1 MGDWQDN
8 AVRGLAGAVK
18 GEMMAEL
25 FNESFVQKLIYVYR
39 INDSAHAGIL
49 KVGEASC
56 KGSPFQYLGAEPN
69 SKILN
74 DAARERIRHQ
84 TQTAGVSFELLYT
97 EKTAY
102 EKGTSVV
109 VFQDHEVRKV
119 LERSGI
125 RHKYF
130 NQEHKANEWFYTDL
144 ETVKKAIAAVKEG
157 RKSLNASEVSTGK
170 SPVVLRKEQ
179 REAVDFAR
187 RRFAKKNGSHKVLWN
202 AKMRF
207 GKTLSALQLVKEC
220 DIRRTLILTHRPV
233 VDKGWFEDYEKIF
246 YDRPE
251 FDYGS
256 KQNGSTLDQM
266 EKLAGETG
274 TSSYI
279 YFASIQD
286 MRGSEIVGGKFAK
299 NEEVFDIEWDLIII
313 DEAHEG
319 TKTELGNSVLSKCRK
334 SHTRELHLSGTP
346 FNLMDDFKDEEIF
359 TWDYVMEQKAKSDWD
374 ILHQGDPNPYACLP
388 RMNIFTYDLGKLY
401 PEYADADIAFNFRE
415 FFRVDEQG
423 DFIHETNVQQFL
435 NLLTKKDEQSNY
447 PFSKQEYRENFRH
460 SLWMIPGVKEAKA
473 LSRLLQQ
480 HPVFGCYE
488 IVNVAGVGDEEVDST
503 DALKAVEKAMTDHP
517 ENTYTITLS
526 CGRLTTG
533 VSVKPWTACF
543 MLSGSYNTAASAYMQ
558 TIFRVQTPA
567 TIAGKVKEECFVFD
581 FAPDRTLKV
590 IAEAVKISRKA
601 GETTGSD
608 RQTLGD
614 FINFCPIIGF
624 EGSAMKVYDT
634 EKMLGQLKKVY
645 VERVVKNG
653 FEDSYL
659 YNDQLMKLD
668 DLALRE
674 FGELQKIIGIT
685 KAMPKTG
692 DIDINSLGFTEEEFE
707 QAKRLQKEKR
717 ELTAEEEEFR
727 RRLMEARKNRDSA
740 ISILRGISIRM
751 PLLIYGADLQKNLD
765 GSEEAI
771 TIDNFTDLVDNLS
784 WQEFMPNG
792 VTKEKFNQFKK
803 YYDSDVFREAGI
815 RIREMAKAAD
825 RLCVEE
831 RIERI
836 STIFGTFR
844 NPDKET
850 VLTPWRVVNMHLT
863 ESLGGWCF
871 YDEKYREPI
880 TEPVFVEQNDST
892 KAVYRKNTRILEIN
906 SKSGLYALY
915 CAYSVF
921 RNRKKL
927 ELGPTATRE
936 QERELWKKVLAENIY
951 VICKTP
957 MAKSITKR
965 TLAGFTEARV
975 NAHYFEDLVNQ
986 LKHKPD
992 NFISKVT
999 RSSYWKKDGEEMKFD
1014 AVVGN
1019 PPYQDEVAL
1028 AQNAVNG
1035 QASRTNIFQHFQ
1047 MAADKISV
1055 GYTSLIYPAVRWIHR
1070 SGKGMQQFGLNQ
1082 INDISLEKIVYYPN
1096 ACDVFKDVAIADG
1109 ISVVSKNK
1117 RKTKRGFMYVYSK
1130 DGERSAVD
1138 LDNPG
1143 EELLPLNPKDGKILN
1158 KISDIVKKH
1167 GLPYMH
1173 DRILPR
1179 NLFGIESD
1187 FVEKNPEKV
1196 RVFSNDGIMDFKR
1209 EIKLF
1214 TNDKAGKA
1222 GRAKWFVASRDIIK
1236 SNDSYIDE
1244 WQVVVSSANAGGQKR
1259 DNQIEIIDNHSAFG
1273 RSRVALGTFKTIEEA
1288 QNFFNYCNTKL
1299 IKFMFL
1305 MTDESLTS
1313 LGKKVPDVM
1322 DYSFENT
1329 LIDFTKDLDQQ
1340 LFKLVGLSD
1349 EEVAYI
1355 VSVVG

>member
-1 MGDWQDN
+1 
-8 AVRGLAGAVK
+8 
-18 GEMMAEL
+18 MAEF
-25 FNESFVQKLIYVYR
+25 FNKSFVQKLIYVYR
-39 INDSAHAGIL
+39 INDSAHEGIL

-56 KGSPFQYLGAEPN
+56 KGSPIEYLTAEPN

-84 TQTAGVSFELLYT
+84 TQTAGVTPELLYT

-102 EKGTSVV
+102 EKGTSIV
-109 VFQDHEVRKV
+109 VFQDHEVHNV
-119 LERSGI
+119 LVRSGVK
-125 RHKYF
+125 RKYF
-130 NQEHKANEWFYTDL
+130 DAEHKANEWFYTDL

-157 RKSLNASEVSTGK
+157 RKSLNASEISTER
-170 SPVVLRKEQ
+170 SPVILRKEQ
-179 REAVDFAR
+179 REAVDFAKK
-187 RRFAKKNGSHKVLWN
+187 RFGRKSGSHKVLWN

-207 GKTLSALQLVKEC
+207 GKTLSALQLIKEC

-256 KQNGSTLDQM
+256 KQNGSTLEAM
-266 EKLAGETG
+266 ERLAQD
-274 TSSYI
+274 TSTSCYI

-286 MRGSEIVGGKFAK
+286 MRGSELVGGNFAK
-299 NEEVFDIEWDLIII
+299 NEDVFGIDWDLIII

-319 TKTELGNSVLSKCRK
+319 TKTELGTAVLSKCRK
-334 SHTRELHLSGTP
+334 KRTRELHLSGTP
-346 FNLMDDFKDEEIF
+346 FNLMDDFEEDEIY
-359 TWDYVMEQKAKSDWD
+359 TWDYVMEQRAKAEWD

-415 FFRVDEQG
+415 FFRVDEKG
-423 DFIHETNVQQFL
+423 DFIHEVNVRQFL
-435 NLLTKKDEQSNY
+435 DLIAKEDDESNY
-447 PFSKQEYRENFRH
+447 PFSTAAYRDNFRH
-460 SLWMIPGVKEAKA
+460 SLWMVPGVREARA
-473 LSRLLQQ
+473 LSRLLQS
-480 HPVFGCYE
+480 HPVFGCFE
-488 IVNVAGVGDEEVDST
+488 VVNVAGNGDEEVDST
-503 DALKAVEKAMTDHP
+503 DALKAVETAMTEHP

-543 MLSGSYNTAASAYMQ
+543 MLSGSYSTAASSYMQ

-567 TIAGKVKEECFVFD
+567 TIAGRVKEECFVFD

-590 IAEAVKISRKA
+590 IAESVKISRKA

-608 RQTLGD
+608 RQALGD

-624 EGSAMKVYDT
+624 EGSRMKAYDT

-645 VERVVKNG
+645 VERVVRNG

-659 YNDQLMKLD
+659 YNNELLHLD
-668 DLALRE
+668 NVALKE
-674 FGELQKIIGIT
+674 FDELQKIIGTT
-685 KAMPKTG
+685 KAMPKTS

-727 RRLMEARKNRDSA
+727 RRLMEARKNRDTA

-765 GSEEAI
+765 GSEDAI

-825 RLCVEE
+825 RLCIEE

-836 STIFGTFR
+836 SSIFSTFR

-871 YDEKYREPI
+871 YDEKYKETLVEPR
-880 TEPVFVEQNDST
+880 FVEQGDVT
-892 KAVYRKNTRILEIN
+892 GEVYKKNTHILEIN

-921 RNRKKL
+921 RSRKKL
-927 ELGPTATRE
+927 ELGPKAMRE
-936 QERELWKKVLAENIY
+936 QEKELWKKVLAENIY

-965 TLAGFTEARV
+965 TLAGFSEARV
-975 NAHYFEDLVNQ
+975 NAHYFEDLVSQ
-986 LKHKPD
+986 LKHKAD
-992 NFISKVT
+992 SFVSKVT
-999 RSSYWKKDGEEMKFD
+999 RASYWKKDGEEMKFD
-1014 AVVGN
+1014 TVVGN
-1019 PPYQDEVAL
+1019 PPYQEEVTL

-1047 MAADKISV
+1047 IAADNIAS
-1055 GYTSLIYPAVRWIHR
+1055 GYTSLIYPAVRWLHR
-1070 SGKGMQQFGLNQ
+1070 SGKGLQQFGLQQ
-1082 INDISLEKIVYYPN
+1082 INQPSLKKIIYYED
-1096 ACDVFKDVAIADG
+1096 AHEVFKDASLDDG
-1109 ISVVSKNK
+1109 VSIVLKDMG
-1117 RKTKRGFMYVYSK
+1117 KTQNDFEYVFCK
-1130 DGERSAVD
+1130 DEFVKTIF
-1138 LDNPG
+1138 LNPPG
-1143 EELLPLNPKDGKILN
+1143 NDLLPLNPQDAVIIN
-1158 KISDIVKKH
+1158 KVSDFVSKNGVKY
-1167 GLPYMH
+1167 LH
-1173 DRILPR
+1173 DRILSR
-1179 NLFGIESD
+1179 SLFGIESD
-1187 FVEKNPEKV
+1187 FVEKNIDKV
-1196 RVFSNDGIMDFKR
+1196 IAYNTNYELKES
-1209 EIKLF
+1209 EIKLLA
-1214 TNDKAGKA
+1214 NDKAGPA
-1222 GRAKWFVASRDIIK
+1222 GRSRWFVVNRELIK
-1236 SNDSYIDE
+1236 TNKDLIE
-1244 WQVVVSSANAGGQKR
+1244 EFQVVVSSAHPGGQAGR
-1259 DNQIEIIDNHSAFG
+1259 SNQIEIIDDKSAFG
-1273 RSRVALGTFKTIEEA
+1273 RSRLALASFKTIDKA
-1288 QNFFNYCNTKL
+1288 RNFFEYCNT
-1299 IKFMFL
+1299 IFIRFMFL
-1305 MTDESLTS
+1305 MTDEALTS
-1313 LGKKVPDVM
+1313 LGKKVPDIM
-1322 DYSFENT
+1322 DYSSGNK
-1329 LIDFTKDLDQQ
+1329 LVDFTKNLDQQ
-1340 LFKLVGLSD
+1340 LFELVGLSD

>member
-1 MGDWQDN
+1 MG
-8 AVRGLAGAVK
+8 
-18 GEMMAEL
+18 EL
-25 FNESFVQKLIYVYR
+25 FNAAFVQKLIYVYR
-39 INDSAHAGIL
+39 INDAAHEGIL

-56 KGSPFQYLGAEPN
+56 KAAPFEYFGAEPN

-84 TQTAGVSFELLYT
+84 TQTAGVNYELLYT
-97 EKTAY
+97 EITAY
-102 EKGTSVV
+102 EKGPNVV
-109 VFQDHEVRKV
+109 IFQDHEVRKV

-130 NQEHKANEWFYTDL
+130 DQEHKANEWFYTDL
-144 ETVKKAIAAVKEG
+144 ETVKKAITAVKEG
-157 RKSLNASEVSTGK
+157 RTSLTASEISMGK
-170 SPVVLRKEQ
+170 NPIIFRKEQ
-179 REAVDFAR
+179 REAIDFAKR
-187 RRFAKKNGSHKVLWN
+187 KFNKKHSSHKVLWN

-256 KQNGSTLDQM
+256 KQNGSTLKQM
-266 EKLAGETG
+266 EKLATETG

-286 MRGSEIVGGKFAK
+286 MRGSELVGGNFAK
-299 NEEVFDIEWDLIII
+299 NEEVFCIEWDLIII

-319 TKTELGNSVLSKCRK
+319 TKTELGQAVLSKCSK
-334 SHTRELHLSGTP
+334 SHTKELHLSGTP
-346 FNLMDDFKDEEIF
+346 FNLMNDFKEDEIF
-359 TWDYVMEQKAKSDWD
+359 TWDYVMEQKAKAEWD

-401 PEYADADIAFNFRE
+401 PDYADADIAFNFRE

-423 DFIHETNVQQFL
+423 DFIHEMNVQQFL
-435 NLLTKKDEQSNY
+435 NLLTKEDEQSNY
-447 PFSKQEYRENFRH
+447 PFSTQEYRESFRH
-460 SLWMIPGVKEAKA
+460 SLWMIPGVKEARA
-473 LSRLLQQ
+473 LSKILQK

-488 IVNVAGVGDEEVDST
+488 IVNVAGEGDEEVDST

-543 MLSGSYNTAASAYMQ
+543 MLCGSYNTAASTYMQ

-590 IAEAVKISRKA
+590 IAEAVKISKKA

-624 EGSAMKVYDT
+624 EGSTMKVYDT
-634 EKMLGQLKKVY
+634 EKMLGQLKRVY

-659 YNDQLMKLD
+659 YNNELLKLD
-668 DLALRE
+668 TVELKE
-674 FGELQKIIGIT
+674 FENLKQIIGST
-685 KAMPKTG
+685 KAQAKTG
-692 DIDINSLGFTEEEFE
+692 DIAINSLGFTEEEFE
-707 QAKRLQKEKR
+707 QVQKLQKEKR
-717 ELTAEEEEFR
+717 TLTAQELEQRE
-727 RRLMEARKNRDSA
+727 RLLEARKNRDSA

-751 PLLIYGADLQKNLD
+751 PLLIYGANLNTELD
-765 GSEEAI
+765 GTEEQI
-771 TIDNFTDLVDNLS
+771 TIDNFTDLVDDLS
-784 WQEFMPNG
+784 WQEFMPKG
-792 VTKEKFNQFKK
+792 VTKELFGKFKK
-803 YYDSDVFREAGI
+803 YYDADIFRESGLKI
-815 RIREMAKAAD
+815 RQMARSAD
-825 RLCVEE
+825 KVSIEE

-836 STIFGTFR
+836 SSIFNTFR

-863 ESLGGWCF
+863 DCLGGWRF
-871 YDEKYREPI
+871 YDEKYTEPI
-880 TEPVFVEQNDST
+880 TEPVFVEQGDVT
-892 KAVYRKNTRILEIN
+892 KAVYKKNTKILEIN

-921 RNRKKL
+921 KERAKL
-927 ELGPTATRE
+927 ELGPKPTRAME
-936 QERELWKKVLAENIY
+936 LALWKKVLAENIY

-957 MAKSITKR
+957 MAKSITQR
-965 TLAGFTEARV
+965 TLAGFTDAKV

-986 LKHKPD
+986 LKHKPEH
-992 NFISKVT
+992 FISKVT
-999 RSSYWKKDGEEMKFD
+999 RSDYWKKGEHEEMKFD

-1019 PPYQDEVAL
+1019 PPYQEESHL
-1028 AQNAVNG
+1028 SENAVNG
-1035 QASRTNIFQHFQ
+1035 QAPRTSVFQYFQ
-1047 MAADKISV
+1047 LAADKLSSGV
-1055 GYTSLIYPAVRWIHR
+1055 VSLIYPGARWIHR
-1070 SGKGMQQFGLNQ
+1070 SGKGMADFGFAQ
-1082 INDISLEKIVYYPN
+1082 INDVKLEKIDFYPHSQ
-1096 ACDVFKDVAIADG
+1096 DVFKDVAIADG
-1109 ISVVSKNK
+1109 ITMVFKNTK
-1117 RKTKRGFMYVYSK
+1117 KTIPGFRYVYHENGSTLSMNL
-1130 DGERSAVD
+1130 E
-1138 LDNPG
+1138 NPG
-1143 EELLPLNPKDGKILN
+1143 EELIPLNPQNGSIIEKVSKFVE
-1158 KISDIVKKH
+1158 KQHFS
-1167 GLPYMH
+1167 YMH

-1179 NLFGIESD
+1179 SLFGIESN
-1187 FVEKNPEKV
+1187 FVENNPTKV
-1196 RVFSNDGIMDFKR
+1196 REFTVGEVLDYKK

-1214 TNDKAGKA
+1214 TNDRAGKA
-1222 GRAKWFVASRDIIK
+1222 GRAKWFIANRNVIENNA
-1236 SNDSYIDE
+1236 SYIDE

-1273 RSRVALGTFKTIEEA
+1273 RSRVGLGTFKTKEEA
-1288 QNFFNYCNTKL
+1288 KNFFNYCNTKL

-1340 LFKLVGLSD
+1340 LFKLVGLSE

-1355 VSVVG
+1355 MSVVGRI

>member
-1 MGDWQDN
+1 
-8 AVRGLAGAVK
+8 
-18 GEMMAEL
+18 MAEL

-69 SKILN
+69 SKMLN

-84 TQTAGVSFELLYT
+84 TQTAGVGFELLYT

-102 EKGTSVV
+102 EKGASIV
-109 VFQDHEVRKV
+109 VFQDHEIHEV
-119 LERSGI
+119 LVRSGI
-125 RHKYF
+125 KRKVF
-130 NQEHKANEWFYTDL
+130 EAEHRANEWFHTDL

-157 RKSLNASEVSTGK
+157 RKSLNASEISTEK
-170 SPVVLRKEQ
+170 NPVILRKEQ
-179 REAVDFAR
+179 REAID
-187 RRFAKKNGSHKVLWN
+187 FAKKRFGRKSGSHKVLWN

-233 VDKGWFEDYEKIF
+233 VDKGWFEDYAKIF

-256 KQNGSTLDQM
+256 KQNGSTLEAM
-266 EKLAGETG
+266 ERLASSTG
-274 TSSYI
+274 TSCYI

-299 NEEVFDIEWDLIII
+299 NEEVFGIAWDLIII

-319 TKTELGNSVLSKCRK
+319 TRTELGNSVLSKCRK

-346 FNLMDDFKDEEIF
+346 FNLMDDFKDEEIY
-359 TWDYVMEQKAKSDWD
+359 TWDYVMEQRAKADWD
-374 ILHQGDPNPYACLP
+374 TLHQGDPNPYACLP
-388 RMNIFTYDLGKLY
+388 RMNIFTYDLAKLY
-401 PEYADADIAFNFRE
+401 PAYADADIAFNFRE
-415 FFRVDEQG
+415 FFRVDAQG
-423 DFIHETNVQQFL
+423 DFVHEMNVVQFL
-435 NLLTKKDEQSNY
+435 DLLAKEDAESNY
-447 PFSKQEYRENFRH
+447 PFSKQEYRDNFRH
-460 SLWMIPGVKEAKA
+460 SLWMVPGVREARA
-473 LSRLLQQ
+473 LSRLLQS
-480 HPVFGCYE
+480 HPVFGCFE
-488 IVNVAGVGDEEVDST
+488 VVNVAGSGDEEVDSS

-533 VSVKPWTACF
+533 VSVKPWTACL
-543 MLSGSYNTAASAYMQ
+543 MLSGSYSTAASTYMQ

-601 GETTGSD
+601 GETSGGD
-608 RQTLGD
+608 RQALGD

-624 EGSAMKVYDT
+624 EGSAMKIYDT

-645 VERVVKNG
+645 VERVVNNG

-659 YNDQLMKLD
+659 YNNELLRLD
-668 DLALRE
+668 AVELRE
-674 FGELQKIIGIT
+674 FENLKKIIGST
-685 KAMPKTG
+685 KAQAKTG
-692 DIDINSLGFTEEEFE
+692 DIAVNSLGFTEEEFE
-707 QAKRLQKEKR
+707 QAQKVQREKR
-717 ELTAEEEEFR
+717 ELTPEEQEQR
-727 RRLMEARKNRDSA
+727 KRLLEARKNRDA
-740 ISILRGISIRM
+740 AVSILRGISIRM
-751 PLLIYGADLQKNLD
+751 PLLIYGANLD
-765 GSEEAI
+765 TELDGTEGQI
-771 TIDNFTDLVDNLS
+771 TIDNFTDLVDDLS
-784 WQEFMPNG
+784 WQEFMPKG
-792 VTKEKFNQFKK
+792 VTKELFGRFKK
-803 YYDSDVFREAGI
+803 YYDADIFRESGL
-815 RIREMAKAAD
+815 RIRQMARAAD
-825 RLCVEE
+825 RLGIEE
-831 RIERI
+831 RIERV
-836 STIFGTFR
+836 STIFATFR

-850 VLTPWRVVNMHLT
+850 VLTPWRVVNMHLC
-863 ESLGGWCF
+863 ESLGGWRF
-871 YDEKYREPI
+871 YDEDYTEPI
-880 TEPVFVEQNDST
+880 AAPVFVERPEVT
-892 KAVYRKNTRILEIN
+892 KAVYKKNTRILEIN
-906 SKSGLYALY
+906 SKSGLYALH
-915 CAYSVF
+915 CAYSVYKE
-921 RNRKKL
+921 RARL
-927 ELGPTATRE
+927 ELGPKPTRAME
-936 QERELWKKVLAENIY
+936 LALWKKVLEENLY

-965 TLAGFTEARV
+965 TLAGFTDARV
-975 NAHYFEDLVNQ
+975 NAHYFEDLVSL

-992 NFISKVT
+992 HFISKVT
-999 RSSYWKKDGEEMKFD
+999 RADYWKKGGDEAMKFD

-1028 AQNAVNG
+1028 AQDAVNG

-1047 MAADKISV
+1047 MAADKISA

-1070 SGKGMQQFGLNQ
+1070 SGKGMQQFGLDQ

-1117 RKTKRGFMYVYSK
+1117 RKTKRGFMYVYIK
-1130 DGERSAVD
+1130 YGERTAVY

-1158 KISDIVKKH
+1158 KISDVVKKH

-1196 RVFSNDGIMDFKR
+1196 RVFSNDGIMDFKK

-1259 DNQIEIIDNHSAFG
+1259 DNQIEVIDNHSAFG
-1273 RSRVALGTFKTIEEA
+1273 RSRVALSSFKTMEEA
-1288 QNFFNYCNTKL
+1288 RNFFNYCNTKL

-1313 LGKKVPDVM
+1313 LGKKVPDVT
-1322 DYSFENT
+1322 DYSSGNT
-1329 LIDFTKDLDQQ
+1329 LIDFTGDLDNQ
-1340 LFKLVGLSD
+1340 LYQLVGLTD

>member
-130 NQEHKANEWFYTDL
+130 DQEHKANEWFYTDL

-359 TWDYVMEQKAKSDWD
+359 TWDYVMEQKAKADWD

-423 DFIHETNVQQFL
+423 NFIHETNVRQFL
-435 NLLTKKDEQSNY
+435 DLLTKEDEQSNY

-543 MLSGSYNTAASAYMQ
+543 MLSGSYNTAASTYMQ

-765 GSEEAI
+765 GSEDAI

-936 QERELWKKVLAENIY
+936 QEKELWKKVLAENIY

-1019 PPYQDEVAL
+1019 PPYQEMASGDANGSDPIYHLFIDVSGQIAEKAAL
-1028 AQNAVNG
+1028 IHPGRFLFNA
-1035 QASRTNIFQHFQ
+1035 
-1047 MAADKISV
+1047 
-1055 GYTSLIYPAVRWIHR
+1055 
-1070 SGKGMQQFGLNQ
+1070 GK
-1082 INDISLEKIVYYPN
+1082 
-1096 ACDVFKDVAIADG
+1096 
-1109 ISVVSKNK
+1109 
-1117 RKTKRGFMYVYSK
+1117 T
-1130 DGERSAVD
+1130 
-1138 LDNPG
+1138 
-1143 EELLPLNPKDGKILN
+1143 PKDWNKKILN
-1158 KISDIVKKH
+1158 NEHFKVVKYWANSADVFPTVDIKGGVAVTLQDKMQNFGKIGIFVAHPELNAILGKVKVKDFTSFADLVYPAESYNFTKKLHQDYPDIEKKLSKGHLYDLKSPVLEKLPEIFLSNPLDDDYVQVYGRINNERVLRWIKQEYLLVAENFNFYKIFIPKANGSGAIGEVLSTPVIGQPVIGHTQTFLSVGKFDTETEAVACLKYIKTKFCRAMLGTLKVTQDNPKPTWANVPLQDFTSSSDIDWSKSVA
-1167 GLPYMH
+1167 
-1173 DRILPR
+1173 
-1179 NLFGIESD
+1179 
-1187 FVEKNPEKV
+1187 
-1196 RVFSNDGIMDFKR
+1196 
-1209 EIKLF
+1209 EI
-1214 TNDKAGKA
+1214 
-1222 GRAKWFVASRDIIK
+1222 
-1236 SNDSYIDE
+1236 
-1244 WQVVVSSANAGGQKR
+1244 
-1259 DNQIEIIDNHSAFG
+1259 
-1273 RSRVALGTFKTIEEA
+1273 
-1288 QNFFNYCNTKL
+1288 
-1299 IKFMFL
+1299 
-1305 MTDESLTS
+1305 
-1313 LGKKVPDVM
+1313 
-1322 DYSFENT
+1322 
-1329 LIDFTKDLDQQ
+1329 DQQ
-1340 LFKLVGLSD
+1340 LYAKYGLSE
-1349 EEVAYI
+1349 EEVAFI
-1355 VSVVG
+1355 EKMVKPME